1 MQVGVLGGKEGDF
14 EFLQEIDA
22 MDHLGQWYQAFVIET
37 AHDGIAVHFSGWSQ
51 IWDEFVPT
59 SQIST
64 RVRARG
70 KGTAVGQWGPEPKED
85 VRALYSGFT
94 SKEQDTMR
102 LLRKGKLPDGTS
114 VEKSDLAAAAGAAT
128 AAAAAAAA
136 AAPVAPE
143 DLKRELAA
151 FKESLA
157 TTENM
162 LALFVR
168 AHASVASA
176 DAKAI
181 LEVKE
186 LVQTARLLMNR

>member
-1 MQVGVLGGKEGDF
+1 MPENEVQVGGLGGKEGDF

-64 RVRARG
+64 RTRARG

-114 VEKSDLAAAAGAAT
+114 VEKSDLAAAA
-128 AAAAAAAA
+128 AAAA
-136 AAPVAPE
+136 AAPVAPQ

-186 LVQTARLLMNR
+186 MVQTARLLMNR